1 MRRWV
6 AIANRP
12 VVPARDNL
20 PVMHQHRSNRHLAR
34 RGRQSR
40 LRHRR
45 LHESHFVLHSRHI
58 LTPHVYS
65 SANIHF
71 PAARAT
77 RSTSL
82 LDNPPSA
89 KHTNSSQNHRHFSNR
104 GAAFRAAKRHRMELR
119 RDPITQSW
127 VAIGQRES
135 LGEAPACPLDPD
147 SVDQQPVIL
156 SYPPEGT
163 WQVRVIPHPDP
174 LYRVESEPARFAEG
188 MYDKMA
194 ATGAHEVVIE
204 TRQHDKRMSQFSDEE
219 IERVLSVWGARISD
233 LKKDLRFKYVSIFKN
248 QGALAGEE
256 FSHAHSQ
263 ITATIFVPR
272 RIKYELVASH
282 EWYKEKERCIF
293 CDMVRQEE
301 KSGKRIV
308 DVQGDYYALCPYA
321 SRVPFEVWVM
331 HRRHNHLFEQPR
343 AGSNRRHLAALLGR
357 VLRRLE
363 KIAPAYHLVVHTSPN
378 TRSKKGELAGYWKT
392 LADDY
397 HWHFEI
403 MPIVESRSK
412 SYSIKEVYFN
422 AMLPEQAAETLRSLD
437 SHS

>member
-1 MRRWV
+1 
-6 AIANRP
+6 
-12 VVPARDNL
+12 
-20 PVMHQHRSNRHLAR
+20 
-34 RGRQSR
+34 
-40 LRHRR
+40 
-45 LHESHFVLHSRHI
+45 
-58 LTPHVYS
+58 
-65 SANIHF
+65 
-71 PAARAT
+71 
-77 RSTSL
+77 
-82 LDNPPSA
+82 
-89 KHTNSSQNHRHFSNR
+89 
-104 GAAFRAAKRHRMELR
+104 MELR

-127 VAIGQRES
+127 VVLGQRES
-135 LGEAPACPLDPD
+135 LGEAQACPLDPEI
-147 SVDQQPVIL
+147 VDQQPAIL
-156 SYPPEGT
+156 SYPTEGT

-174 LYRVESEPARFAEG
+174 LYRVEAEPARLADG

-204 TRQHDKRMSQFSDEE
+204 TRQHSKRMSQFSDEE

-256 FSHAHSQ
+256 FAHAHSQ
-263 ITATIFVPR
+263 ITGTIFVPR
-272 RIKYELVASH
+272 RIKYELAASH

-363 KIAPAYHLVVHTSPN
+363 KVAPAYHLVVHTSPN

-403 MPIVESRSK
+403 MPIVEARSK

-422 AMLPEQAAETLRSLD
+422 ALLPEQAAETLRALD